1 MLIEH
6 RADNLNSSY
15 GIVFGN
21 SEVGN
26 VISKVQA
33 AMIALGYELE
43 RYIRDNCPI
52 DGIEFKKRI
61 DIEGQKRRIE
71 PDFFYD
77 DGSTIHV
84 GEIKFGKVFDTKKSG
99 GEIENLYKLKRK
111 FENEGREV
119 ELYFCS
125 YMAPNEMEVI
135 NGLKGRA
142 TNDINVLYG
151 PVFFD
156 WFDIDY
162 NAFEEKMKDVQKAN
176 WDYFYNAIN
185 EIKLQM
191 ESLGFS

>member
-1 MLIEH
+1 MSKILIEH
-6 RADNLNSSY
+6 RAGNLNSSY

-26 VISKVQA
+26 ICSKA
-33 AMIALGYELE
+33 HSAMIALGYELE
-43 RYIRDNCPI
+43 HYIRDNCPI

-84 GEIKFGKVFDTKKSG
+84 GEIKLGKVFDTKKSG

-125 YMAPNEMEVI
+125 YMAQNEI
-135 NGLKGRA
+135 DIIDGLKGLA
-142 TNDINVLYG
+142 TADINLLYG
-151 PVFFD
+151 RVFFD

-162 NAFEEKMKDVQKAN
+162 NAFEEKMSSQQKAN
-176 WDYFYNAIN
+176 RDYFYNAMN
-185 EIKLQM
+185 EIM
-191 ESLGFS
+191 ESLSFS

>member
-1 MLIEH
+1 MSKILIEH
-6 RADNLNSSY
+6 RAGNLNSSY

-26 VISKVQA
+26 IISKTQS

-43 RYIRDNCPI
+43 RYISDNCPI

-84 GEIKFGKVFDTKKSG
+84 GEIKLGSMFDTKKSD
-99 GEIENLYKLKRK
+99 GEVKNLYKLKQQ
-111 FENEGREV
+111 FENAGREV

-125 YMAPNEMEVI
+125 YMATNEMGVI

-142 TNDINVLYG
+142 TSDINLLYG
-151 PVFFD
+151 RVFFD
-156 WFDIDY
+156 WFNIDY
-162 NAFEEKMKDVQKAN
+162 DAFTDYLKTQQKAN
-176 WDYFYNAIN
+176 RLYFKKAISD
-185 EIKLQM
+185 IL
-191 ESLGFS
+191 